1 MAFENAAEGQET
13 NRIISVISFTRR
25 GFELSLRVRA
35 ALKRSGQKR
44 TILYTKK
51 DSVALE
57 FEEAVLVKEPLR
69 DWCAGVFS
77 CSEAIIFIGASGI
90 AVRTIEPFLVSKKS
104 DPDGLV
110 ADEK

>member
-1 MAFENAAEGQET
+1 MAFENAAEGQGT

-57 FEEAVLVKEPLR
+57 FEEAVLVKEKFGRNLHENT
-69 DWCAGVFS
+69 F
-77 CSEAIIFIGASGI
+77 CSFTEN
-90 AVRTIEPFLVSKKS
+90 VMQE
-104 DPDGLV
+104 
-110 ADEK
+110 